1 MKFQNNGA
9 FQNPEP
15 ATWLFTVCRNGALN
29 VGRKERR
36 MQYLDEKLIDAGEID
51 AGHTVTAFYEVVP
64 AEASAN
70 AAARMPPL
78 DSRQHG
84 SNTTHSAQ
92 ESNEM
97 LTVKLRYK
105 KPNDDKSELVKQTAV
120 DEGKQFAS
128 ASPDFKF
135 AAAVA
140 EFGMLL
146 HESEFRGNG
155 TVGAVLEW
163 AQEGQGTD
171 VNGYRAGFVD
181 VMRKAQALT
190 RG

>member
-1 MKFQNNGA
+1 
-9 FQNPEP
+9 
-15 ATWLFTVCRNGALN
+15 
-29 VGRKERR
+29 
-36 MQYLDEKLIDAGEID
+36 
-51 AGHTVTAFYEVVP
+51 
-64 AEASAN
+64 
-70 AAARMPPL
+70 MPPL
-78 DSRQHG
+78 DSRQYG

-92 ESNEM
+92 ESNET

>member
-1 MKFQNNGA
+1 M
-9 FQNPEP
+9 
-15 ATWLFTVCRNGALN
+15 
-29 VGRKERR
+29 
-36 MQYLDEKLIDAGEID
+36 
-51 AGHTVTAFYEVVP
+51 
-64 AEASAN
+64 
-70 AAARMPPL
+70 
-78 DSRQHG
+78 
-84 SNTTHSAQ
+84 
-92 ESNEM
+92 
-97 LTVKLRYK
+97 
-105 KPNDDKSELVKQTAV
+105 

-146 HESEFRGNG
+146 HESEFKGNG

-171 VNGYRAGFVD
+171 VNGSRAGFVD

-190 RG
+190 LD